1 MNPSDMV
8 TEDGRGSPVPRN
20 VQFNIPP
27 NTPAAS
33 VSQKSQQSGTPPPP
47 PKDIIGGVTFSAKP
61 KLQINLI
68 KSTVICPKEEREL
81 LRTAN
86 PKAYHQLEK
95 DASGTSADSRNQQ
108 IEDIPYAKTA
118 SEVHDVIKVENHITE
133 HLTKF
138 GIDWFFVNTVFPI
151 KNRNGEFEQ
160 SKLENRAANLLSGY
174 ATLTLEEVFDSV
186 VYLYG
191 YGYDESQGENSWM
204 PTDLQWS
211 GTYLKNQCTS
221 DMIDRIEEDL
231 KSAGISKDFWGW
243 GPLIYKVLMDR
254 ISASSYHALKA
265 LRDSLEEGDGINL
278 YSKVYDGNIRKFCT
292 EIESTILMLRK
303 NEKHNAKG
311 EIVGER
317 HMPKGLSERLLRV
330 FSNTGNGDFDDLF
343 QGELKLG
350 NQRCLLEN
358 VEGEAAYGTPETI
371 LIQARKF
378 YDRLNLLNQWETEGT
393 RAAAFTADISP
404 PKGKSGSKCFGCG
417 RDSCRQSNA
426 TCPRHN
432 LEANPEGKKAK
443 AAFDA
448 AKAAKK
454 ASKESGKKG
463 DQVSKGSEKGDKTNK
478 TGKSKWPPAPKGDD
492 PKEQEINGTLHF
504 YHFKDKKWYKCRKQK
519 TTGEDEPSPNT
530 GPSAHLAQSNG
541 VWNGNGL
548 FAGMSGY
555 FSEEFSKVKVGDATN
570 EEVMLQERLLKNA
583 VDRAIRNFN
592 KNLGQE

>member
-8 TEDGRGSPVPRN
+8 TEDGRGR
-20 VQFNIPP
+20 
-27 NTPAAS
+27 
-33 VSQKSQQSGTPPPP
+33 
-47 PKDIIGGVTFSAKP
+47 P

-292 EIESTILMLRK
+292 EIE
-303 NEKHNAKG
+303 
-311 EIVGER
+311 
-317 HMPKGLSERLLRV
+317 
-330 FSNTGNGDFDDLF
+330 
-343 QGELKLG
+343 
-350 NQRCLLEN
+350 
-358 VEGEAAYGTPETI
+358 
-371 LIQARKF
+371 
-378 YDRLNLLNQWETEGT
+378 LNLLNQWETEGT
-393 RAAAFTADISP
+393 QAAAFTADISP

>member
-8 TEDGRGSPVPRN
+8 TDDGRGSPVPRN

-86 PKAYHQLEK
+86 QKAYHQMEK

-108 IEDIPYAKTA
+108 IEDIPYAKTT

-138 GIDWFFVNTVFPI
+138 GIDWFFANTVFPI

-191 YGYDESQGENSWM
+191 YGYDESKDENSWM

-231 KSAGISKDFWGW
+231 KSARISKDFWGW

-265 LRDSLEEGDGINL
+265 LRNSLEEGDGINL

-317 HMPKGLSERLLRV
+317 
-330 FSNTGNGDFDDLF
+330 
-343 QGELKLG
+343 
-350 NQRCLLEN
+350 
-358 VEGEAAYGTPETI
+358 EAAYGTPETI
-371 LIQARKF
+371 LIQARK
-378 YDRLNLLNQWETEGT
+378 
-393 RAAAFTADISP
+393 P
-404 PKGKSGSKCFGCG
+404 GSKCFGCG

-432 LEANPEGKKAK
+432 LEANSEGKKAK

-504 YHFKDKKWYKCRKQK
+504 YHFKDKKWYKCKKQK
-519 TTGEDEPSPNT
+519 TTGEDEPSPN
-530 GPSAHLAQSNG
+530 GPSAHLAQEEGKG
-541 VWNGNGL
+541 VL
-548 FAGMSGY
+548 AGMSGY
-555 FSEEFSKVKVGDATN
+555 FSQEFSKVNVTDAAT
-570 EEVMLQERLLKNA
+570 EDVKLQERLLKNA
-583 VDRAIRNFN
+583 VDKAIRNFSR
-592 KNLGQE
+592 NLGQA